1 MKTYGLIGKT
11 LSHSFSS
18 EFFKNYF
25 QKEAIEASYQNFELE
40 SIEGILSVF
49 AQNPSGL
56 NVTIPY
62 KELVIPYLDALD
74 PIAEAIGAVNT
85 IVFKDGQK
93 IGYNSDA
100 FGFQQSIKPFLCNH
114 HERALIF
121 GTGGASKAIAYV
133 LKNIGIDVLYV
144 SRNPNGESKHFSYKE
159 VNENMIHACKL
170 IINCTPVGSYPNTDE
185 ILPIPFSAFGAD
197 HFVIDLIYNPKKTKL
212 LHEAEQQGATIMNGK
227 SMLQEQ
233 ALKSWEYWN
242 Q

>member
-1 MKTYGLIGKT
+1 MKTYGLIGQT

-18 EFFKNYF
+18 EFFKSFF

-40 SIEGILSVF
+40 SIEEILSVF

-62 KELVIPYLDALD
+62 KELIIPYLDCLD

-133 LKNIGIDVLYV
+133 LKNIGIDILYV
-144 SRNPNGESKHFSYKE
+144 SRNPIGESKHFSYKE
-159 VNENMIHACKL
+159 VNDNMIHACKL
-170 IINCTPVGSYPNTDE
+170 IINCTPVGSFPNPDE
-185 ILPIPFSAFGAD
+185 KLPIPFSAIGTD
-197 HFVIDLIYNPKKTKL
+197 HLVIDLVYNPEKTKL
-212 LHEAEQQGATIMNGK
+212 LQKAERQGATIMNGK

>member
-18 EFFKNYF
+18 EFFKSFF

-40 SIEGILSVF
+40 SIEEILSVF

-62 KELVIPYLDALD
+62 KELIIPYLDSLD
-74 PIAEAIGAVNT
+74 SIAEAVGAVNT

-144 SRNPNGESKHFSYKE
+144 SRNPTGESKHFSYKE
-159 VNENMIHACKL
+159 VNDNMIHACKL
-170 IINCTPVGSYPNTDE
+170 IINCTPVGSFPNPDE
-185 ILPIPFSAFGAD
+185 KLPIPFSAIGTD
-197 HFVIDLIYNPKKTKL
+197 HLVIDLVYNPEKTKL
-212 LHEAEQQGATIMNGK
+212 LQKAERQGATIMNGK

>member
-1 MKTYGLIGKT
+1 MKNYGLIGKT

-18 EFFKNYF
+18 EFFKSYF
-25 QKEAIEASYQNFELE
+25 EKEAIEASYQNFELE

-62 KELVIPYLDALD
+62 KALVSPYLDALD

-93 IGYNSDA
+93 IGCNSDA

-133 LKNIGIDVLYV
+133 LKNIGIHVLYV
-144 SRNPNGESKHFSYKE
+144 SRNPNGASKYFNYKE
-159 VNENMIHACKL
+159 VNDNMIHACKL
-170 IINCTPVGSYPNTDE
+170 IINCTPVGSFPNTDE
-185 ILPIPFSAFGAD
+185 ILAIPYSAIGAD
-197 HFVIDLIYNPKKTKL
+197 HLVIDLIYNPEKTKL
-212 LHEAEQQGATIMNGK
+212 LQEAELQGATIMNGK